1 MLEPDVSFVIPAYNE
16 GKVIA
21 SSLARLVRVLSK
33 FDLRYEIIVVDDGST
48 DDTRDEV
55 ISFAQRHQ
63 LTLIGY
69 GKNMGKGYALK
80 RGVVHSGGAK
90 IVFLDADL
98 DVQLNNLNDYLSAL
112 DRSDVAIG
120 SKRHLE
126 SQVTGPRIRM
136 FFSNWFNILVRLLT
150 GLKFLDTQ
158 AGLKA
163 VKKQVVS
170 PLLLSMETNRYG
182 FDVELLILA
191 NLHRLR
197 ISELPIDVKM
207 NRLMGLSEMWASLLD
222 LLRIA
227 YRLRIA
233 KSFGQFV
240 EWNVQRYA
248 TPASKNEQ
256 GSQNSCY
263 VGLRKADSTVT

>member
-16 GKVIA
+16 GRVIA
-21 SSLARLVRVLSK
+21 CSLARLVRVLSRCS
-33 FDLRYEIIVVDDGST
+33 LRYEIIVVDDGST

-63 LTLIGY
+63 LTLISY

-80 RGVVHSGGAK
+80 RGMVHSRGPK

-98 DVQLNNLNDYLSAL
+98 DIQLSNLSGFLSFL
-112 DRSDVAIG
+112 DKSDVVIA

-126 SQVTGPRIRM
+126 SQVTGPAVRM
-136 FFSNWFNILVRLLT
+136 FFSYWFNILVRLLT
-150 GLKFLDTQ
+150 GLKFSDTQ

-163 VKKQVVS
+163 VKKQVIS
-170 PLLLSMETNRYG
+170 PLLSNMETNRYG

-191 NLHRLR
+191 NRRHLG

-207 NRLMGLSEMWASLLD
+207 DRLIGLGEMWTLLLD
-222 LLRIA
+222 LLNIA
-227 YRLRIA
+227 YRLRIT
-233 KSFGQFV
+233 KSF
-240 EWNVQRYA
+240 
-248 TPASKNEQ
+248 
-256 GSQNSCY
+256 
-263 VGLRKADSTVT
+263 D